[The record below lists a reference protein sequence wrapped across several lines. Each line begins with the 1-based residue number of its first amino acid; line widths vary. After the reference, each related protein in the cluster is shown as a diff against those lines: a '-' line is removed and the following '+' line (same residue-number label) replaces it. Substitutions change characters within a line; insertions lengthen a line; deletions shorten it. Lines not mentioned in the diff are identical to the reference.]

1 LAQIERIDP
10 TTEQA
15 DRTAAA
21 EGSEQAA
28 EPVAAAPE
36 RELHEATTGG
46 LAISRPSDS
55 DGLRTEELLLNVG
68 PQHPSTHGVFRVIV
82 KLDGEVIKEAI
93 PVMGYLHRGTE
104 KLAENLNYTQ
114 IIPYTD
120 RMDYVSAMTNNYVL
134 VNAVEK
140 MLQLEIPERAQFLRL
155 IVMELQRVASHM
167 VWWGTYLLDIGAMSP
182 FLFAF
187 RDREVIINL
196 FNELCGARLTYNYM
210 RVGGVKWDAPPGWID
225 KVREFVPYMRKKLE
239 EYNDLVSGNE
249 IFLARIK
256 GVGKYDA
263 QTAISYGLSGANLRC
278 TGVKW
283 DLRKDQPYS
292 IYDRFEF
299 DVPVGQ
305 NGDCYDRYLI
315 RLEELRQS
323 LRILEQAVAQFPAD
337 GEIMGKAPR
346 VIRPPE
352 GEVYAAIESPRGE
365 IGCHIIS
372 RGKQEPYRL
381 KFRRP
386 SFVNLQI
393 LPKLLVGETM
403 TNLIT
408 ILGGI
413 DIVVGEVDA

>member
-1 LAQIERIDP
+1 M
-10 TTEQA
+10 
-15 DRTAAA
+15 
-21 EGSEQAA
+21 
-28 EPVAAAPE
+28 
-36 RELHEATTGG
+36 
-46 LAISRPSDS
+46 
-55 DGLRTEELLLNVG
+55 LRTEELLLNVG

-82 KLDGEVIKEAI
+82 KLDGEIIKEAI

-140 MLQLEIPERAQFLRL
+140 MMGLEIPERADFLRL
-155 IVMELQRVASHM
+155 IVMELQRIASHM

-187 RDREVIINL
+187 RDREMIIDM

-210 RVGGVKWDAPPGWID
+210 RVGGVKWDAPPGWLD
-225 KVREFVPYMRKKLE
+225 KVRAFIPYMYKKLE
-239 EYNDLVSGNE
+239 EYHTLVTGNE
-249 IFLARIK
+249 IFLSRIK

-263 QTAISYGLSGANLRC
+263 ETAIAYGLSGANLRC
-278 TGVKW
+278 TGIDW
-283 DLRKDQPYS
+283 DIRKTQPYS
-292 IYDRFEF
+292 LYSRFEF
-299 DVPVGQ
+299 DVPLRTG
-305 NGDCYDRYLI
+305 GDCYDRYLV
-315 RLEELRQS
+315 RMEEVKQS
-323 LRILEQAVAQFPAD
+323 LRILEQALAQIPEQGD
-337 GEIMGKAPR
+337 TMGKVPR

-365 IGCHIIS
+365 IGCYIIS
-372 RGKQEPYRL
+372 RGKQEPFRL

>member
-1 LAQIERIDP
+1 LI
-10 TTEQA
+10 
-15 DRTAAA
+15 
-21 EGSEQAA
+21 
-28 EPVAAAPE
+28 
-36 RELHEATTGG
+36 
-46 LAISRPSDS
+46 
-55 DGLRTEELLLNVG
+55 RTEELLLNVG
-68 PQHPSTHGVFRVIV
+68 PQHPSTHGVFRIVV
-82 KLDGEVIKEAI
+82 KLDGEVIKEAT

-134 VNAVEK
+134 VHAVEK
-140 MLQLEIPERAQFLRL
+140 MMQLEIPERAEFLRL
-155 IVMELQRVASHM
+155 IVMELQRVASHL

-182 FLFAF
+182 FLYAF
-187 RDREVIINL
+187 RDREIIIDL

-225 KVREFVPYMRKKLE
+225 KVRDFIPYMRKRLK
-239 EYNDLVSGNE
+239 EYDKLVSGNE

-256 GVGKYDA
+256 GIGTYDA
-263 QTAISYGLSGANLRC
+263 ETAIAYGLSGANLRC

-283 DLRKDQPYS
+283 DLRKEEPYS
-292 IYDRFEF
+292 LYDRFEF
-299 DVPVGQ
+299 DVPVGTG
-305 NGDCYDRYLI
+305 GDCYTRYVL
-315 RLEELRQS
+315 RLEEIHQS
-323 LRILEQAVAQFPAD
+323 LRILEQAVEQFPGD
-337 GEIMGKAPR
+337 GETMGKVPR

-352 GEVYAAIESPRGE
+352 GEIYARIESPRGE
-365 IGCHIIS
+365 IGCYIVS

-408 ILGGI
+408 ILGGV
-413 DIVVGEVDA
+413 DIVVGEVDC

>member
-1 LAQIERIDP
+1 MI
-10 TTEQA
+10 
-15 DRTAAA
+15 
-21 EGSEQAA
+21 
-28 EPVAAAPE
+28 
-36 RELHEATTGG
+36 
-46 LAISRPSDS
+46 
-55 DGLRTEELLLNVG
+55 RTEELLLNVG
-68 PQHPSTHGVFRVIV
+68 PQHPSTHGVFRIV
-82 KLDGEVIKEAI
+82 VQLDGEIITAAD

-104 KLAENLNYTQ
+104 KLAENLSYTQ

-134 VNAVEK
+134 VHAVETL
-140 MLQLEIPERAQFLRL
+140 MGLEIPERAEYMRL
-155 IVMELQRVASHM
+155 IVMELQRIASHL

-187 RDREVIINL
+187 RDREIIIDL

-210 RVGGVKWDAPPGWID
+210 RVGGVKWDAPEGWLE
-225 KVREFVPYMRKKLE
+225 KVRDFIPYMREKLE
-239 EYNDLVSGNE
+239 EYNNLVSGNE

-256 GVGKYDA
+256 GVGAYDA
-263 QTAISYGLSGANLRC
+263 QTAIDYGLSGANLRC

-283 DLRKDQPYS
+283 DVRKDQPYS

-299 DVPVGQ
+299 DVPTGV

-315 RLEELRQS
+315 RLEEVRQS
-323 LRILEQAVAQFPAD
+323 LRILEQALEQMPSS
-337 GEIMGKAPR
+337 GETMGKVPR
-346 VIRPPE
+346 VVRPPA
-352 GEVYAAIESPRGE
+352 GEVYARIESPRGE
-365 IGCHIIS
+365 IGCHIVS

-413 DIVVGEVDA
+413 DIVVGEVDC